1 MYLAKA
7 SLDAVGIVGEIF
19 QLSFMM
25 ALGASTILVFFYLW
39 RKKRLDMDE
48 SPKQK
53 MLEVDEYGE

>member
-19 QLSFMM
+19 QFSFMM
-25 ALGASTILVFFYLW
+25 ALGASTILVFLYLW

-48 SPKQK
+48 SPKKK